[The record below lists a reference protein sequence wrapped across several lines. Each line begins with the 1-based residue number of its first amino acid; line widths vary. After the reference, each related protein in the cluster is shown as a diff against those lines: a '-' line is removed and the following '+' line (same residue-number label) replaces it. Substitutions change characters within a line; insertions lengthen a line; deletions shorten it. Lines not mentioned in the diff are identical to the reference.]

1 MMQMFQYPQGEG
13 GQSGPQ
19 CECEPYMARR
29 YVNFF
34 SLHLP
39 PLLSRFIRS
48 LHPQA
53 TVSMGGTF
61 YGD

>member
-19 CECEPYMARR
+19 CECEPDMARR

-39 PLLSRFIRS
+39 LC
-48 LHPQA
+48 
-53 TVSMGGTF
+53 
-61 YGD
+61 